1 MGGFHVLG
9 RVNTESVNYSAI
21 PYKNGFA
28 APILP
33 SESQFDINLHE
44 MEAILFA
51 FHQWGHQWAKKRV
64 VIYTDNA
71 SCQAGLLKQ
80 TLRSRAFRPLRQIL
94 LLAAQLDILLEP
106 IWIPGHTNILADA
119 LSQFNFEQIANICPH
134 WQPYF
139 RNHHPPSIV
148 GNRQYHT

>member
-64 VIYTDNA
+64 VIYTDNV

-80 TLRSRAFRPLRQIL
+80 TLRSRAFRLLCQIL
-94 LLAAQLDILLEP
+94 LLATQLDILLEP

-119 LSQFNFEQIANICPH
+119 LSRFNFEQIANICPH